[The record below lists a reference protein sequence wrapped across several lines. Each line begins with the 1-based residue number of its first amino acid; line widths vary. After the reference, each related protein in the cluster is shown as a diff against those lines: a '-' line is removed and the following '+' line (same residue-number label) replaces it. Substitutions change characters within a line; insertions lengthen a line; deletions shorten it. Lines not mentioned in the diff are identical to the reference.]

1 MKYLKK
7 VFGKQEQSSTMW
19 RKSIDVD
26 YYYVF
31 VIIIKVSFINAKIL
45 ILRVS
50 SIFVK
55 GLCVFGGWG

>member
-1 MKYLKK
+1 
-7 VFGKQEQSSTMW
+7 MW